1 MREVRGA
8 LLLEPGEI
16 DLLGR
21 AASAV
26 ADLAGH
32 FGGGGLPQAVMLAAL
47 GRAVQAL
54 TAGERPPVFAM
65 LAPTTSTE
73 ARRLARYLAGRS
85 RE

>member
-1 MREVRGA
+1 
-8 LLLEPGEI
+8 
-16 DLLGR
+16 
-21 AASAV
+21 
-26 ADLAGH
+26 
-32 FGGGGLPQAVMLAAL
+32 MLAAL